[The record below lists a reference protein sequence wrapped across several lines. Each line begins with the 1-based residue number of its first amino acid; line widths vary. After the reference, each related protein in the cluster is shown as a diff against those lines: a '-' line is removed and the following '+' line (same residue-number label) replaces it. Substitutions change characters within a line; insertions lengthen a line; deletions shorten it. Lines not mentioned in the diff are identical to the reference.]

1 MANDLLKVIIVD
13 DERPVRLLLKD
24 CINWSD
30 YGYEIT
36 DEAGSAHEAI
46 ALIDEH
52 NHDVVFTDINM
63 PLMDGIEFSNIILEK
78 YPQKKV
84 VILTGYEEF
93 DLVRESIKIGVSD
106 YLLKPIDDEEIIEV
120 IKKLKII
127 IESEKKQ
134 RENVEKMKE
143 HFEANLPYMKENLL
157 NQLTQKQYNI
167 ENIKK
172 RMEYIN
178 INIDTDYVQ
187 VAAVEVENKNY
198 SEEKIFFLNIE
209 CKKVIS
215 DYFKDN
221 ELVFVFQENDEKT
234 IILNTDKMIDLSD
247 NLEPLKALLLEKL
260 NSTVSIGVGNAYRNI
275 NGIRASY
282 KEAQDALRYKLI
294 AGNNNIINYNDISYL
309 KSEDLVISN
318 DFWDTFKFYVKA
330 GLQNKALVHL
340 DEFFEEYKLSNAAAK
355 ISSLRVYA
363 VRILAAVMSTISE
376 MDAEKYQAAEDNIDY
391 FGSVFKIETLPE
403 MQEYIQNKIKISME
417 QIKNLH
423 SKNEN
428 NIISA
433 VREFI
438 DENYSDPDISLTG
451 ISKEYFVS
459 ISHLSRIF
467 KKETGLTFI
476 KYLNKVRMESAV
488 KMLNET
494 SLRAYQ
500 IADAV
505 GMQDPHYFGTCF
517 KKYTGMTVNDFRK
530 SIANSDKIGDND
542 KNIAKN

>member
-1 MANDLLKVIIVD
+1 MLVK
-13 DERPVRLLLKD
+13 
-24 CINWSD
+24 
-30 YGYEIT
+30 
-36 DEAGSAHEAI
+36 
-46 ALIDEH
+46 
-52 NHDVVFTDINM
+52 
-63 PLMDGIEFSNIILEK
+63 
-78 YPQKKV
+78 
-84 VILTGYEEF
+84 LT
-93 DLVRESIKIGVSD
+93 
-106 YLLKPIDDEEIIEV
+106 
-120 IKKLKII
+120 
-127 IESEKKQ
+127 
-134 RENVEKMKE
+134 
-143 HFEANLPYMKENLL
+143 
-157 NQLTQKQYNI
+157 
-167 ENIKK
+167 
-172 RMEYIN
+172 
-178 INIDTDYVQ
+178 
-187 VAAVEVENKNY
+187 
-198 SEEKIFFLNIE
+198 
-209 CKKVIS
+209 
-215 DYFKDN
+215 
-221 ELVFVFQENDEKT
+221 
-234 IILNTDKMIDLSD
+234 
-247 NLEPLKALLLEKL
+247 
-260 NSTVSIGVGNAYRNI
+260 
-275 NGIRASY
+275 
-282 KEAQDALRYKLI
+282 
-294 AGNNNIINYNDISYL
+294 
-309 KSEDLVISN
+309 
-318 DFWDTFKFYVKA
+318 WDTFKFYVKA